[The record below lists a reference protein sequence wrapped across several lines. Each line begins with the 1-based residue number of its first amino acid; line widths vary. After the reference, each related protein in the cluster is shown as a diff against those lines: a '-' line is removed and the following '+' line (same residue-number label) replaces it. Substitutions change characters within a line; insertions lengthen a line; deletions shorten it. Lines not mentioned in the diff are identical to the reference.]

1 MHKDLDN
8 DTFLADVDK
17 VYSEQGKTFHQEKYV
32 PKLERVKTLLSP
44 HATRALDV
52 GIGYGS
58 FMLLTEELL
67 GLKPHGMD
75 PFPAS
80 IEIAKKYVS
89 SPIAQGAIEDDP
101 WPVEGKF
108 DFISCL
114 DVTEHLEKPE
124 LFYQHSKKYLNED
137 GIALMTTPLRLFPY
151 EMRSWPIIGVK
162 DRNTTHINVQPPSY
176 WTKLALD
183 HGFEILDSWRGEHLT
198 HVKFVSGI
206 LRRFCNV
213 TGIDPK
219 VAPII
224 SSFQQAYNQII
235 RLRK

>member
-1 MHKDLDN
+1 MHRDEDN

-17 VYSEQGKTFHQEKYV
+17 VYSEQGIQFHKEKYV
-32 PKLERVKTLLSP
+32 PKLERVKKYLSSN
-44 HATRALDV
+44 AQRALDV

-58 FMLLTEELL
+58 FMKLTEEML
-67 GLKPHGMD
+67 GLNSHGMD
-75 PFPAS
+75 PFPTS
-80 IEIAKKYVS
+80 IEIAKKYIS
-89 SPIAQGAIEDDP
+89 SPISLGRIEDDI

-124 LFYQHSKKYLNED
+124 LFYQNAKKVLNEN
-137 GIALMTTPLRLFPY
+137 GVILMTTPLRLFPY
-151 EMRSWPIIGVK
+151 ELRSLPLIGIP
-162 DRNTTHINVQPPSY
+162 DMNTTHINVQPPSY
-176 WTKLALD
+176 WNKLALEN
-183 HGFEILDSWRGEHLT
+183 GYEILGSWRGEHLT
-198 HVKFVSGI
+198 HIKLISGI
-206 LRRFCNV
+206 FRRFCNA

-235 RLRK
+235 RIKK